1 MKYHRYSFDVDA
13 IANTGERNTFGSLT
27 LIMIHLYNH
36 LYQHKILPEARLAPS
51 TLTTHQEY
59 KCVVSTRQSQTL
71 T

>member
-1 MKYHRYSFDVDA
+1 MQIQDS
-13 IANTGERNTFGSLT
+13 GERNTFASLT
-27 LIMIHLYNH
+27 LLMIHLYNH